1 MPREVHN
8 GASLFEI
15 ALFNATNSH
24 LYHYCSNNPVR
35 YVDPTGQWI
44 DNHDGTFTAEEG
56 DTLWAKYGKGWY
68 ERFCYTGKPE
78 DLQVGEIVGIQ
89 LCDWKKEIS
98 NIGVD
103 LNFFPVEEDIY
114 NYANL
119 VDNPDNYFVIGGHG
133 STRTFEDRNKNKISP
148 DLLAELVKNN
158 PNYTPGMC
166 IILVSCNLGGKT
178 SGYINYAQRFAN
190 AIGKNVKVF
199 AATEMCWYYPDGTV
213 KVAGYSPIFRG
224 KPGLI
229 LRRGTFKC
237 FSAQ

>member
-1 MPREVHN
+1 MKNTLAFP
-8 GASLFEI
+8 LQ
-15 ALFNATNSH
+15 NSIPFLTANCH

-44 DNHDGTFTAEEG
+44 DNHDGTFTAKEG
-56 DTLWAKYGKGWY
+56 DTLWAKYGKDWY
-68 ERFCYTGKPE
+68 ERSCYMGKPE

-190 AIGKNVKVF
+190 AIGKKCKSLCCDRNVLVLSRWN
-199 AATEMCWYYPDGTV
+199 C
-213 KVAGYSPIFRG
+213 
-224 KPGLI
+224 
-229 LRRGTFKC
+229 
-237 FSAQ
+237 